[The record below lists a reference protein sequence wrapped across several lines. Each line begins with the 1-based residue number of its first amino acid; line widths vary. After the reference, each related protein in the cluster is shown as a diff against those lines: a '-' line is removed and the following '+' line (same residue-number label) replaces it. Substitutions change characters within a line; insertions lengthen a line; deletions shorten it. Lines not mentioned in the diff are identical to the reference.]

1 MLGCIVTNWPHIF
14 ISQKESDM
22 TTAPT
27 VTPLTGYA
35 ANVQLFATRYR
46 QGGRTVYSMD
56 LSLEQIDALITPPDP
71 LVASPGNRMIRQA
84 HADAFAKY
92 LRQRTDWVAPSLLL
106 RTPKSF
112 DFEVREEIA
121 GVQFGIVTIPRRSLA
136 DLHIV
141 DGQHR
146 ILGVIRAYKMIAD
159 DLDKARSNLATVRKV
174 EPGGTAEK
182 DARARITDLDK
193 QLSRLSGEFVSVQIH
208 VESDPVKYKQ
218 MFFDIADNALGITA
232 SVKVR
237 FDSQKVV
244 NRARATVMDYHPLL
258 LGRIDPEGDRLK
270 KMSQFWMGAKHVSEI
285 VRTVNVGLD
294 GRVSRRQEEAAED
307 KLFAD
312 KGMAFFTA
320 LTDSFPQ
327 LMAMQLGQLLPD
339 QLRSTSL
346 LGSML
351 FIRVLGGVYYDLS
364 TDRGWSDE
372 LVVEFFAK
380 LAPHVSAPTYE
391 GDIWLEHLPYLFTP
405 NTMAPHSR
413 RQDLSALRE
422 ALTGWA
428 IDKPSWLNK
437 KPRPRPEPEDEID
450 PEYGAGYAVI
460 GADIPVE

>member
-1 MLGCIVTNWPHIF
+1 
-14 ISQKESDM
+14 
-22 TTAPT
+22 
-27 VTPLTGYA
+27 
-35 ANVQLFATRYR
+35 
-46 QGGRTVYSMD
+46 MD

-84 HADAFAKY
+84 HADGFAKY
-92 LRQRTDWVAPSLLL
+92 LRQRADWVSPSLLL

-112 DFEVREEIA
+112 DFEIREEIA

-136 DLHIV
+136 DLHII

-146 ILGVIRAYKMIAD
+146 ILGVIRGYKMIAD

-174 EPGGTAEK
+174 EPGGNAEK
-182 DARARITDLDK
+182 EARARIADLDK
-193 QLSRLSGEFVSVQIH
+193 QLNRLSGEFISVQVH

-244 NRARATVMDYHPLL
+244 NRARAIVMDNHPLL

-270 KMSQFWMGAKHVSEI
+270 RQSQYWMGAKHVSEI

-307 KLFAD
+307 TVFAD
-312 KGMAFFTA
+312 KASAFFTVLA
-320 LTDSFPQ
+320 DSFPQ
-327 LMAMQLGQLLPD
+327 MLAMQLGQVLPE
-339 QLRSTSL
+339 QLRRTSL

-351 FIRVLGGVYYDLS
+351 FVRVLGGVYFDLG
-364 TDRGWSDE
+364 TDREWSNDQ
-372 LVVEFFAK
+372 VVEFFAK
-380 LAPHVSAPTYE
+380 LAPHVNAPTYE

-428 IDKPSWLNK
+428 INKPSWLNK
-437 KPRPRPEPEDEID
+437 KPRPRLEPEDETD
-450 PEYGAGYAVI
+450 PELGVGYTAF
-460 GADIPVE
+460 GADVPA